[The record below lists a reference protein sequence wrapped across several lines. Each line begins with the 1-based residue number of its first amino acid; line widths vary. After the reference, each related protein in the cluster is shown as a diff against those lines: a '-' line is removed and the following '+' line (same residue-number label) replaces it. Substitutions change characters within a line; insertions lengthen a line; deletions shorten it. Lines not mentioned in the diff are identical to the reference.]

1 MHDKSVLITG
11 ATSGIGKVT
20 ALELAKKGAHVVVVG
35 RSIEKIQSVLAEI
48 KNLPGS
54 PQADFL
60 LGDLSLLADVR
71 RIAAEYTQ
79 RWNRLDVLVNNAGG
93 IFMKRQVTAEGHEM
107 TFALNHLSYFLLTN
121 LLLNTLIA
129 SAPARIV
136 NVSSMAHLGSKID
149 LNDLDN
155 KHLYT
160 GSLAY
165 SRSKLMN
172 VYFTYELARRLEGS
186 GVSANV
192 LHPGYVATNF
202 GINNDGLIK
211 IIFTIG
217 QKIMAVPPEHGART
231 MVYLASSAQVAGISG
246 KYFDNCKAVR
256 SSAISYNPAIA
267 AALWQASLE
276 ICGLNGAEN
285 RRLQEPEN

>member
-1 MHDKSVLITG
+1 MQNKMVLITG
-11 ATSGIGKVT
+11 ATAGIGRVT

-35 RSIEKIQSVLAEI
+35 RSIEKIQSVLTEI
-48 KNLPGS
+48 QNLPGS

-71 RIAAEYTQ
+71 RIAAEYRQ

-93 IFMKRQVTAEGHEM
+93 IFMKRQITAEGHEM
-107 TFALNHLSYFLLTN
+107 SFALNHLSYFLLTN
-121 LLLNTLIA
+121 LLLDMLRN

-136 NVSSMAHLGSKID
+136 NVSSMAHLGSKLD
-149 LNDLDN
+149 LKDLEN

-165 SRSKLMN
+165 SRTKLMN
-172 VYFTYELARRLEGS
+172 VYFTYELARRS

-202 GINNDGLIK
+202 GTNNGGLIK

-217 QKIMAVPPEHGART
+217 QKILAVPPEHGART
-231 MVYLASSAQVAGISG
+231 MVYLASSEQVEGISG
-246 KYFDNCKAVR
+246 KYFDNCKPVR
-256 SSAISYNPAIA
+256 SSAISYNPAVA

-276 ICGLNGAEN
+276 ICGLSGTEN
-285 RRLQEPEN
+285 HRLEEPEN